1 MIYVVVI
8 YDKFLVEMRFKNE
21 LYPEEQKAIKSE
33 LLDIIALDDRNSI
46 VLNDIDNDD
55 EKQKLI
61 MNLLPRI
68 RIFFSK
74 SRVTAFAYPEKIQ
87 RPWLSIIRHLLKD
100 DYNIVSKDYKIKIS
114 DGVTIRTKRYTFTQK
129 E

>member
-1 MIYVVVI
+1 
-8 YDKFLVEMRFKNE
+8 MRFKNE
-21 LYPEEQKAIKSE
+21 LYPEEQKAIKSQ

-55 EKQKLI
+55 EKQKRI

-68 RIFFSK
+68 RTFFSM

-100 DYNIVSKDYKIKIS
+100 DYDVVSRDYKIKGN
-114 DGVTIRTKRYTFTQK
+114 DGLTIRTKRYTFMK
-129 E
+129 RE

>member
-1 MIYVVVI
+1 
-8 YDKFLVEMRFKNE
+8 MRFKNE
-21 LYPEEQKAIKSE
+21 LYPEEQKAIKSQ
-33 LLDIIALDDRNSI
+33 LLDIIALDDKNSI
-46 VLNDIDNDD
+46 VLHHIDNDE
-55 EKQKLI
+55 EKQQRI

-68 RIFFSK
+68 RTFFSM

-100 DYNIVSKDYKIKIS
+100 DYDIVSRDYKVKGN
-114 DGVTIRTKRYTFTQK
+114 DGVTIRTKRYTVTKK

>member
-1 MIYVVVI
+1 
-8 YDKFLVEMRFKNE
+8 MRFKNE
-21 LYPEEQKAIKSE
+21 LYPKEQKAIKAE
-33 LLDIIALDDRNSI
+33 LLDIIALDDNNNI
-46 VLNDIDNDD
+46 VLYDIDNDE
-55 EKQKLI
+55 EKQQRI

-68 RIFFSK
+68 RTFFSM

-100 DYNIVSKDYKIKIS
+100 DYDILSRDYKVKGN
-114 DGVTIRTKRYTFTQK
+114 DGVTIRTKRYAFTIK